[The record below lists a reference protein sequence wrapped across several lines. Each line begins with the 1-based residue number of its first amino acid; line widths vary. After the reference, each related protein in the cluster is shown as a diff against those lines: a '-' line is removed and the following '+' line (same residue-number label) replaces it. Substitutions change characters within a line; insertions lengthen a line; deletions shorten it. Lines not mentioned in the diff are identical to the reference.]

1 MSSQSN
7 AVIDQ
12 SIVKFLQITVTLMSI
27 YYLLSFYPTV
37 LDHWTRWKRMWWDG
51 VPLCAIWNASETRGD
66 CWQGID
72 IQSNA
77 CLPIY
82 WYQPVYNYIPHYA

>member
-12 SIVKFLQITVTLMSI
+12 SIVKFIQITVTLMSI

-37 LDHWTRWKRMWWDG
+37 LDH
-51 VPLCAIWNASETRGD
+51 
-66 CWQGID
+66 
-72 IQSNA
+72 
-77 CLPIY
+77 
-82 WYQPVYNYIPHYA
+82 